1 MSLSGN
7 VCQATFGNTHP
18 VKLPQDNGEL
28 GFRSMLAI
36 VQRSCHRPLSTPSG
50 AAEMH
55 PNNSNS
61 QPLSLLEQDRRKPRS
76 LVDSNFSGP
85 VKNPNAPGQPTVH
98 PRDMEAIHGRAV
110 LLWSALSIFKYL
122 RCSSTAGVLFCMFE
136 GLGSIQSGYHLQPSL
151 RLHSSSDLE
160 IANRCA
166 PWNA

>member
-1 MSLSGN
+1 M
-7 VCQATFGNTHP
+7 
-18 VKLPQDNGEL
+18 KLPQDNGEL
-28 GFRSMLAI
+28 GFRSMLTI
-36 VQRSCHRPLSTPSG
+36 VQRRRHRPLRTTSG
-50 AAEMH
+50 AREMH

-76 LVDSNFSGP
+76 LVDSNFNKQS
-85 VKNPNAPGQPTVH
+85 VNNPNAPGQPTVH

-136 GLGSIQSGYHLQPSL
+136 GLGSIQSGCHLQPSL

-160 IANRCA
+160 IASLWA